1 MKQNTS
7 QLTVETETSWHTLA
21 IEDATAHLQVDPLTG
36 LNSEQVVERR
46 QISGPNCLA
55 EKPPRSL
62 WLLFLSQF
70 TNVLV
75 MVLIFAAILAA
86 SIGNVKD
93 AVAIIVVVV
102 LNAAMGFYQESKAEK
117 SLEALRKMLPVTARV
132 RRGARKEEI
141 PAEELV
147 PGDIVLL
154 EAGDK
159 VPADGRVILS
169 AGLEVNESALTGEAQ
184 PGGKSPLELAQ
195 KETPL
200 ADRINMVYMNTLV
213 TRGRAEVI
221 VTATGMQTE
230 IGKIS
235 GELAGTVES
244 PTPLQLQLDKLGKRL
259 AIFATSLVAVL
270 FTISLLRGEKLVH
283 ATIDCIALAVAA
295 MPEGLPVVVTVTLAL
310 GMRRMARERAVVK
323 RLSGVETLGCT
334 SVICSD
340 KTGTLTMNQMTA
352 RSLYFRGESYSVSGE
367 GYGTEGAISIKNGGA
382 LPDFAPLLQP
392 AAACNDSRLREG
404 EVLGDPT
411 EGALLAL
418 AAKGGFVRSAVTE
431 ALPRIAEIPF
441 DSVHK
446 FMATFHRDGDT
457 LRLFVKGAPDLLLG
471 NCTRI
476 LGTHED
482 EPLDS
487 SRRKMIDEA
496 YGAMA
501 KEGMR
506 GLLIASRLL
515 PAADFKPEEDLFR
528 YVEELTFVGLV
539 GILDPPRPEAREA
552 VALCGEAGIKVKM
565 ITGDHRETASAIA
578 RDLGITG
585 DAITGADLDSM
596 DDQALSGVIDQVGV
610 FARVAPEHKVRIV
623 KALKKKGHVVAMTG
637 DGVNDAAAL
646 KNADIGIAMGITG
659 SEVTKEAATMVLTDD
674 NFATIVGAVREGRT
688 LYGNIVN
695 FIRFQLTTTV
705 GAVLCVFFAPLLG
718 MPEPFNPIQIL
729 WVNMIMDGP
738 PAVAL
743 ALDIA
748 RPGIMKQPPR
758 MATEQILTLRR
769 MARVL
774 FSGVVMVIGT
784 LGVLYYSAQNGSR
797 EYALTLTFTTF
808 VLFQVFNVLNS
819 RNETDSFLNRS
830 LFANRMLWLAIIGV
844 ITLQV
849 VAVSWKPAQTLFHT
863 ITLSPADWGLAAAVA
878 ASVLFTEEIRK
889 WIVRFQSVRSKSFE
903 QLRAIKVTGEKAL

>member
-1 MKQNTS
+1 MKEVLLKQKTS
-7 QLTVETETSWHTLA
+7 QLPVETEIFWHTLA
-21 IEDATAHLQVDPLTG
+21 IEEVTDHLQVDPLTG
-36 LNSEQVVERR
+36 LNSEQVAERR
-46 QISGPNCLA
+46 QVRGPNCLA

-70 TNVLV
+70 ANVLV

-93 AVAIIVVVV
+93 AVVILVAVI
-102 LNAAMGFYQESKAEK
+102 LNAAMGFSQESKAEK
-117 SLEALRKMLPVTARV
+117 SLEVLRRMLPATARV
-132 RRGARKEEI
+132 RRGGRKEEI
-141 PAEELV
+141 PAEDLV

-159 VPADGRVILS
+159 VPADGRDIHS

-184 PGGKSPLELAQ
+184 PGSKSPTELGQ

-200 ADRINMVYMNTLV
+200 ADRTNVVYMNTLV

-259 AIFATSLVAVL
+259 AILATSLVAVL
-270 FTISLLRGEKLVH
+270 FSISLMRGEKLVH

-310 GMRRMARERAVVK
+310 GMRRMALERAVVK

-352 RSLYFRGESYSVSGE
+352 RSLYFRGESYSVSGV
-367 GYGTEGAISIKNGGA
+367 GYSTEGVISMKNAGA

-392 AAACNDSRLREG
+392 AAACNDSRLRDG

-418 AAKGGFVRSAVTE
+418 AAKGGFVRSTVTE

-441 DSVHK
+441 DSAHK
-446 FMATFHRDGDT
+446 FMATFHRDGDVV
-457 LRLFVKGAPDLLLG
+457 RMFVKGAPDFLLG
-471 NCTRI
+471 NCTRVVGI
-476 LGTHED
+476 HDD
-482 EPLDS
+482 EPLDF

-496 YGAMA
+496 YCDMA

-506 GLLIASRLL
+506 GLLIASRPLF
-515 PAADFKPEEDLFR
+515 AADFMPEEDLYR
-528 YVEELTFVGLV
+528 YVEELTFVALV

-552 VALCGEAGIKVKM
+552 VALCGEAGIMVKM
-565 ITGDHRETASAIA
+565 ITGDHRQTASAIA

-585 DAITGADLDSM
+585 DAITGADLDGM
-596 DDQALSGVIDQVGV
+596 DDQVLSGVIDQVGV

-623 KALKKKGHVVAMTG
+623 KALKEKGHVVAMTG

-646 KNADIGIAMGITG
+646 KNADIGIAMGIAG
-659 SEVTKEAATMVLTDD
+659 SDVTKEVATMVLTDD

-718 MPEPFNPIQIL
+718 LPEPFNPIQIL

-758 MATEQILTLRR
+758 MATEQILTLHR
-769 MARVL
+769 MARVV
-774 FSGVVMVIGT
+774 FAGVVMVIGT
-784 LGVLYYSAQNGSR
+784 LAVLFSSARNGSR

-808 VLFQVFNVLNS
+808 VFFQLFNVLNS
-819 RNETDSFLNRS
+819 RNETDSVLNRDF
-830 LFANRMLWLAIIGV
+830 FANRMLWLAIVGV
-844 ITLQV
+844 IAMQV
-849 VAVSWKPAQTLFHT
+849 VAVTWKPAQIIFHT
-863 ITLSPADWGLAAAVA
+863 MTLSLADWGLAVVVS
-878 ASVLFTEEIRK
+878 ASIIVVEEVRK
-889 WIVRFQSVRSKSFE
+889 WIARRP
-903 QLRAIKVTGEKAL
+903 

>member
-1 MKQNTS
+1 MKQKTS
-7 QLTVETETSWHTLA
+7 QLPVATETSWHTLA

-36 LNSEQVVERR
+36 LNNEQVAERR

-55 EKPPRSL
+55 EKPPRSR

-70 TNVLV
+70 TNILV

-93 AVAIIVVVV
+93 AAAIIVVVI

-132 RRGARKEEI
+132 RRGARKGEV

-184 PGGKSPLELAQ
+184 PCSKSSHELAQ
-195 KETPL
+195 KETSL
-200 ADRINMVYMNTLV
+200 ADRTNMVYMNTLV

-221 VTATGMQTE
+221 VSATGMQTE

-270 FTISLLRGEKLVH
+270 FSISLMRGEKLVH

-367 GYGTEGAISIKNGGA
+367 GYGTEGAISMQNGIQ
-382 LPDFAPLLQP
+382 PDFAPLLQP
-392 AAACNDSRLREG
+392 AAACNDSRLRDG
-404 EVLGDPT
+404 DVLGDPT

-441 DSVHK
+441 DSAHK
-446 FMATFHRDGDT
+446 LMATFHRDGDT
-457 LRLFVKGAPDLLLG
+457 VRLFVKGAPDILLRHCTSVLG
-471 NCTRI
+471 RHDN
-476 LGTHED
+476 
-482 EPLDS
+482 EPIDS
-487 SRRKMIDEA
+487 SNRRMIDEA

-515 PAADFKPEEDLFR
+515 SAADFIPEENLFR
-528 YVEELTFVGLV
+528 YLEELTFVGLV

-578 RDLGITG
+578 GNLGIKG
-585 DAITGADLDSM
+585 IAITGADLDGM

-623 KALKKKGHVVAMTG
+623 KALKEKGHVVAMTG

-769 MARVL
+769 MTRVL

-784 LGVLYYSAQNGSR
+784 LGVLFYSARNGSR

-808 VLFQVFNVLNS
+808 VLFQLFNVLNS
-819 RNETDSFLNRS
+819 RNETDSVLNRS
-830 LFANRMLWLAIIGV
+830 LFANRMLWLAIIAV

-849 VAVSWKPAQTLFHT
+849 VAVTWKPAQALFYT
-863 ITLSPADWGLAAAVA
+863 ITLSPVDWGLAVAVSA
-878 ASVLFTEEIRK
+878 TVLLMEEVRK
-889 WIVRFQSVRSKSFE
+889 WIVRLQSVRTKSFE
-903 QLRAIKVTGEKAL
+903 HL

>member
-1 MKQNTS
+1 MAPLSLPVHQCFGDGS
-7 QLTVETETSWHTLA
+7 YIRGHTGGKYRQCQDALA
-21 IEDATAHLQVDPLTG
+21 
-36 LNSEQVVERR
+36 
-46 QISGPNCLA
+46 
-55 EKPPRSL
+55 
-62 WLLFLSQF
+62 
-70 TNVLV
+70 
-75 MVLIFAAILAA
+75 
-86 SIGNVKD
+86 
-93 AVAIIVVVV
+93 IVVVV
-102 LNAAMGFYQESKAEK
+102 ILNAAMGFYQESKAEK

-159 VPADGRVILS
+159 APADGRVILS

-184 PGGKSPLELAQ
+184 PGSKSTRELTQ

-200 ADRINMVYMNTLV
+200 ADRNNMVYMNTLV
-213 TRGRAEVI
+213 TRGRAEIV
-221 VTATGMQTE
+221 VTATGMRTE

-259 AIFATSLVAVL
+259 AIFATSLVAAL
-270 FTISLLRGEKLVH
+270 FSISLLRGEKLVN

-352 RSLYFRGESYSVSGE
+352 RSLYFRGECYSVSGE
-367 GYGTEGAISIKNGGA
+367 GYGTEGAISMHKHGHP
-382 LPDFAPLLQP
+382 PDFAPLLQP
-392 AAACNDSRLREG
+392 AAACNDSRLRDG

-457 LRLFVKGAPDLLLG
+457 VRLFVKGAPDLLLG
-471 NCTRI
+471 NCTRV
-476 LGTHED
+476 LGTHGD
-482 EPLDS
+482 EPLES
-487 SRRKMIDEA
+487 SRRKMISEA
-496 YGAMA
+496 YGNMA

-506 GLLIASRLL
+506 GLLIASRQLS
-515 PAADFKPEEDLFR
+515 AADFTPQEDLFR

-539 GILDPPRPEAREA
+539 GILDPPRPEAGEA

-578 RDLGITG
+578 GNLGITG
-585 DAITGADLDSM
+585 IAITGSDLDGM

-623 KALKKKGHVVAMTG
+623 KALKEKGHVVAMTG

-688 LYGNIVN
+688 LYGNIIN

-705 GAVLCVFFAPLLG
+705 GAVLCIFFAPLFGL
-718 MPEPFNPIQIL
+718 PEPFNPIQIL

-758 MATEQILTLRR
+758 MATEQILTMQR
-769 MARVL
+769 MARIV

-784 LGVLYYSAQNGSR
+784 LGVLFYSAQNGSR

-808 VLFQVFNVLNS
+808 VLFQVFNVFNS
-819 RNETDSFLNRS
+819 RNETDSSLNRS

-844 ITLQV
+844 VTLQV
-849 VAVSWKPAQTLFHT
+849 VAVTWKPAQSIFHT
-863 ITLSPADWGLAAAVA
+863 ITLSPVDWGLAVAVS
-878 ASVLFTEEIRK
+878 ASVLLMEEVRK
-889 WIVRFQSVRSKSFE
+889 WIVRFSPCIRNPLQP
-903 QLRAIKVTGEKAL
+903 